1 MKINFLILEEKK
13 ELLIDKNMTF
23 NEIKKKITNKYF
35 KNKLDIEYIN
45 LEYISERPLREFGKY
60 TIEWNLNKYIFLFR
74 LEKTYLY
81 LNLNKRLKQLGKC
94 DVSLCCCLVP
104 GISCLCFNLGK
115 HRWVESGKRHSF
127 I

>member
-1 MKINFLILEEKK
+1 MKINFLISEEKK

-60 TIEWNLNKYIFLFR
+60 TINPGLLPMSFDNIVLNKFA
-74 LEKTYLY
+74 LEDKI
-81 LNLNKRLKQLGKC
+81 NFQC
-94 DVSLCCCLVP
+94 
-104 GISCLCFNLGK
+104 SCITDLTK
-115 HRWVESGKRHSF
+115 F
-127 I
+127 IT